1 MPKRVLTGT
10 VVSDKGDK
18 TVVVRV
24 ERRVKHPLYG
34 KIIKL
39 SKKYHAHDAANEFRA
54 GEIVRIEECAP
65 ISKLKTWKVVDRIG
79 TAKLAAVEI
88 DEPEALS
95 SEPSAPAA
103 PAEEK
108 AEKQPAAKKSTKK
121 AKAEDVAEADA

>member
-34 KIIKL
+34 KIIRL

-65 ISKLKTWKVVDRIG
+65 ISKLKTWSVVERIG
-79 TAKLAAVEI
+79 AAKAQKSDIAEPDMTAPTEAA
-88 DEPEALS
+88 
-95 SEPSAPAA
+95 PSK

-108 AEKQPAAKKSTKK
+108 AEKPAKKPTKK